1 MRNDCNQ
8 IRYSVSDRNCRTAVG
23 FNACLLCKCAG
34 NDSATR
40 PTQGRDP
47 AELILSA
54 PPADPEAT
62 LSTRA
67 LYQHI
72 IDLSRGDL
80 PGVVSGQN
88 CYHGDQ
94 ISAEH
99 QIDGYRRMVEAL
111 HAQSGKWVGMIGLDY
126 EHDQIFSADQL
137 SKANQYLVDY
147 WKQGAGLR

>member
-1 MRNDCNQ
+1 MIVIKPA
-8 IRYSVSDRNCRTAVG
+8 IRYLIATAV
-23 FNACLLCKCAG
+23 LLSSSMLVSCVNG
-34 NDSATR
+34 PVSTM
-40 PTQGRDP
+40 PPSTQPGRDP
-47 AELILSA
+47 AELIINA

-72 IDLSRGDL
+72 IALSRGDL

-137 SKANQYLVDY
+137 SNANRYLVDY